1 MGKRREGSSPS
12 WVRGDGA
19 TLLIAPYLSRLTVE
33 APPTPHGALGTG
45 IFLRVHLRISTDRR
59 DGAGC
64 LAVRPLRP
72 FRAFGITSDQ
82 SPAHCAIS
90 QDRACSGAS
99 QRVSYGPGRGG
110 RPGRRSSGDPPSVAG
125 ERPPDRRGNRSLP
138 GTPPAQARRSAV
150 RGGDP
155 AGQSGGRDAV
165 PDRPGPGGQY
175 AAS

>member
-19 TLLIAPYLSRLTVE
+19 TLLIAPYLSRQALLGAETRFE
-33 APPTPHGALGTG
+33 AQAPEGTPTHRGALGTG

-64 LAVRPLRP
+64 LTVRPLRP

-90 QDRACSGAS
+90 QDRACSGGP
-99 QRVSYGPGRGG
+99 QRIGHCP
-110 RPGRRSSGDPPSVAG
+110 
-125 ERPPDRRGNRSLP
+125 
-138 GTPPAQARRSAV
+138 
-150 RGGDP
+150 
-155 AGQSGGRDAV
+155 
-165 PDRPGPGGQY
+165 
-175 AAS
+175 